1 MTCELR
7 LQVLSLFRG
16 SLSQHHDHAI
26 NRNANV
32 TFALQAGLCDYVNR
46 NFTNVNQAVTIAQA
60 GDGVYTAIWELA
72 LALIFKL
79 IITIFTFGIK
89 IPAGLFIPS
98 LAMGAIV
105 GRYA

>member
-1 MTCELR
+1 M
-7 LQVLSLFRG
+7 
-16 SLSQHHDHAI
+16 
-26 NRNANV
+26 
-32 TFALQAGLCDYVNR
+32 
-46 NFTNVNQAVTIAQA
+46 TIAQA

-72 LALIFKL
+72 LALVFKL

-105 GRYA
+105 GRYAEICLGLPAYTYRDTLRNSKNCHSRVLTRSTVVRVSL

>member
-1 MTCELR
+1 M
-7 LQVLSLFRG
+7 
-16 SLSQHHDHAI
+16 
-26 NRNANV
+26 
-32 TFALQAGLCDYVNR
+32 
-46 NFTNVNQAVTIAQA
+46 NQAVTIAQA

-72 LALIFKL
+72 LALVFKL

-105 GRYA
+105 GRYGEMGTGSTGYNIHGYKVILASLWVAPIVNDELHY

>member
-1 MTCELR
+1 MEL
-7 LQVLSLFRG
+7 LTTSAPEIPDTLL
-16 SLSQHHDHAI
+16 
-26 NRNANV
+26 
-32 TFALQAGLCDYVNR
+32 LQAGLCDYVNR

-105 GRYA
+105 GR

>member
-1 MTCELR
+1 M
-7 LQVLSLFRG
+7 
-16 SLSQHHDHAI
+16 
-26 NRNANV
+26 
-32 TFALQAGLCDYVNR
+32 QAGLCDYVNR

-72 LALIFKL
+72 LALVFKL

-105 GRYA
+105 GRYALMSNVMKMHLLEIRLIGGGSALPSV

>member
-1 MTCELR
+1 M
-7 LQVLSLFRG
+7 
-16 SLSQHHDHAI
+16 
-26 NRNANV
+26 
-32 TFALQAGLCDYVNR
+32 LQAGLCDYVNR

-72 LALIFKL
+72 LALVFKL

-105 GRYA
+105 GRYVRPKCVMT

>member
-1 MTCELR
+1 M
-7 LQVLSLFRG
+7 
-16 SLSQHHDHAI
+16 
-26 NRNANV
+26 
-32 TFALQAGLCDYVNR
+32 
-46 NFTNVNQAVTIAQA
+46 NQAVTIAQA

-72 LALIFKL
+72 LALVFKL

-105 GRYA
+105 GRYAEMWNFLYFMNWPFNPVIIFSVQYAKHSLQL

>member
-1 MTCELR
+1 M
-7 LQVLSLFRG
+7 
-16 SLSQHHDHAI
+16 
-26 NRNANV
+26 
-32 TFALQAGLCDYVNR
+32 
-46 NFTNVNQAVTIAQA
+46 NQAVTIAQA

-105 GRYA
+105 GRYAEICMGLPAYRDTLCNSKNCHFRVLTSGTVV